1 MLSFLVL
8 HTSDARN
15 AFVVQGQ
22 MACSSVSAPQ
32 ALHMCNTE
40 RPANTKY
47 KRHRQITSKDTN
59 TAIAPSNIPHNATN
73 CRKRPRFVQGMYN
86 NITQIS
92 VTISIS
98 VPAFA

>member
-8 HTSDARN
+8 HTNDAKN
-15 AFVVQGQ
+15 AFDVHGQ
-22 MACSSVSAPQ
+22 IPCSSTSVAEPSQ
-32 ALHMCNTE
+32 VHNTE

-47 KRHRQITSKDTN
+47 KRHRQIRSKDAN

-98 VPAFA
+98 IPAFA

>member
-8 HTSDARN
+8 HTNDAKN

-22 MACSSVSAPQ
+22 MPCSSVSAAE
-32 ALHMCNTE
+32 ALHIRNTE
-40 RPANTKY
+40 RPSNRKY
-47 KRHRQITSKDTN
+47 KRHRQIRSKDAN
-59 TAIAPSNIPHNATN
+59 TTISPSNIPHNATN

-98 VPAFA
+98 IPAFA